1 MVGRSIA
8 ARYPGAGLGGP
19 WTVVGV
25 MDTGNSS
32 IDSEIF
38 CDLNQLASDDNR
50 EDVLSSVLLRASDP
64 VAKAALI
71 RNLFAAM
78 NTMYAAVVGGSIPSL
93 ATSSTFFTE

>member
-1 MVGRSIA
+1 
-8 ARYPGAGLGGP
+8 
-19 WTVVGV
+19 

-38 CDLNQLASDDNR
+38 CDLNQLASDDTR

-71 RNLFAAM
+71 R
-78 NTMYAAVVGGSIPSL
+78 YAAVVGGSIPSL